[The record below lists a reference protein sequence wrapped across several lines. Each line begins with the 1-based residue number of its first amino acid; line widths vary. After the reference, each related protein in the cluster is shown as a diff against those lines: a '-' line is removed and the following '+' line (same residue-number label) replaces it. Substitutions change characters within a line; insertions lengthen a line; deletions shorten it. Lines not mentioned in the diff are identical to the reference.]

1 MWKTRKA
8 RCDGHFFL
16 LADRFSPMENF
27 PAKCG
32 KERENSVP
40 VTFVENRSV
49 EKKNSVEN
57 FFINLH
63 IFPLM

>member
-1 MWKTRKA
+1 
-8 RCDGHFFL
+8 
-16 LADRFSPMENF
+16 MENF